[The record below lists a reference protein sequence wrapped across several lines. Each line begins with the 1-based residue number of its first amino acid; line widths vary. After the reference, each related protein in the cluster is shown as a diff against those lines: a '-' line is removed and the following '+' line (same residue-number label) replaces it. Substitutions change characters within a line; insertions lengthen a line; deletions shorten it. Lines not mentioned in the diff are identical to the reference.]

1 MFENICVGIM
11 VTIVV
16 VVGIWSWW
24 IDNHGTTPDIK
35 NIENNTI
42 MKL

>member
-16 VVGIWSWW
+16 AAGIWSWW
-24 IDNHGTTPDIK
+24 IDNHGNVPDTHNSEGNK
-35 NIENNTI
+35 E
-42 MKL
+42 

>member
-16 VVGIWSWW
+16 ATAIWAWW
-24 IDNHGTTPDIK
+24 IDNRGNVVDTDK
-35 NIENNTI
+35 NKENKN
-42 MKL
+42 L

>member
-16 VVGIWSWW
+16 AVGIWSWW
-24 IDNHGTTPDIK
+24 IDNHGNAPDTDTK
-35 NIENNTI
+35 NENKNS
-42 MKL
+42 